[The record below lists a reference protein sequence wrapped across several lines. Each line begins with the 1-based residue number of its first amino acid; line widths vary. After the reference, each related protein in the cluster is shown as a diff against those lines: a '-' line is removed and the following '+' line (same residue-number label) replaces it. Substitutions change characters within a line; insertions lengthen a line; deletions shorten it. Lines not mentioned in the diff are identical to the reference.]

1 MRVSRFVSAVAL
13 VTTVG
18 GCAVSRV
25 GGAFPG
31 DADPRAGGATPTTAP
46 PSSTAPLLPPR
57 PRELD
62 ISDVNPCTDVLTR
75 DQLHQLAYDLGYQR
89 SPIAGKSAISGGPT
103 CTYGS
108 ASPFDQPS
116 RKIGSVIG
124 VSTSEGAEAWLTDP
138 HRKAAA
144 DLHRLAMIAGFPAL
158 VLPHPDIADFCAVV
172 VDVHDGQYL
181 EIYSSPDGGEEGTSP
196 DPYCSEAQRVSGI
209 VLQNLMARR

>member
-1 MRVSRFVSAVAL
+1 MRVSRFVAAVAMT
-13 VTTVG
+13 TTVG
-18 GCAVSRV
+18 ACAVSKV
-25 GGAFPG
+25 GGTFPG
-31 DADPRAGGATPTTAP
+31 DTDPRAGGATPTTAR

-89 SPIAGKSAISGGPT
+89 SPIAGKSDISGGPT

-108 ASPFDQPS
+108 MSPFDQPS
-116 RKIGSVIG
+116 RKIDSVIG

-138 HRKAAA
+138 SRKAAA
-144 DLHRLAMIAGFPAL
+144 DLHRMATVAGFPAL
-158 VLPHPDIADFCAVV
+158 VLPHPDIADLCGVV
-172 VDVHDGQYL
+172 VDVHAGQYL
-181 EIYSSPDGGEEGTSP
+181 EIYSTPGADAEDTTP